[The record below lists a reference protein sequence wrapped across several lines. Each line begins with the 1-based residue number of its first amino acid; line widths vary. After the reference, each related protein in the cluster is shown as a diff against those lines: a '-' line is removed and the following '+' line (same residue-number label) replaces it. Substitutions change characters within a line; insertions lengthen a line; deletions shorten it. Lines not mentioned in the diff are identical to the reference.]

1 MASCSN
7 KDYDGPER
15 RVFDRREQCE
25 LHSGLEQNY
34 RELKDLHYATGKKLD
49 TLAASLES
57 KVPMK
62 LFYTM
67 IGLVVMIL
75 AFQWT
80 TYERLNAVSLR
91 NQEVSAEIKL
101 NLKEITTSVAGRR
114 ELYKLEIDQLTKS
127 IEDHQR
133 NSNYE
138 IIEIKNGIKDVK
150 RDISELKQRIKI
162 GGERK

>member
-7 KDYDGPER
+7 KNYNGPER
-15 RVFDRREQCE
+15 RVVDRREQCD
-25 LHSGLEQNY
+25 LHFGLEQSY
-34 RELKDLHYATGKKLD
+34 RDLKDLHYETGKKLD
-49 TLAASLES
+49 ILAASLES

-67 IGLVVMIL
+67 IGLVVLIL

-91 NQEVSAEIKL
+91 NQEVSAEIKV

-127 IEDHQR
+127 IEDHQKK
-133 NSNYE
+133 SNCE
-138 IIEIKNGIKDVK
+138 IAEIKNGIKDVK
-150 RDISELKQRIKI
+150 KDISELKQRIKT
-162 GGERK
+162 GGEGK